1 MKKLLALFVT
11 SGLLLAAG
19 CHMTVEKNANG
30 KEKNVKI
37 DTPLGGL
44 HVNAGDTNAADVG
57 LPVYPGATIAP
68 DKDGDKSADIHM
80 GFGEWQL
87 RVKVV
92 NYETSDAKDKV
103 LDFYQKAMGRY
114 GTVIRC
120 QGDQAVGSPAV
131 TQEGLSC
138 GNDDSRT
145 HVQISEGTMLKA
157 GSRHHQHL
165 VGIEKNDGT
174 GTRFALVELQLP
186 SSVDK
191 NTSKSQ

>member
-1 MKKLLALFVT
+1 MKRILALLAT

-19 CHMTVEKNANG
+19 CHVHVDKNADG
-30 KEKNVKI
+30 TEKNVKI

-68 DKDGDKSADIHM
+68 DRDGDKSADIHM
-80 GFGEWQL
+80 GFGQWQL
-87 RVKVV
+87 QVKVV
-92 NYETSDAKDKV
+92 NYQTRDAQDKV

-120 QGDQAVGSPAV
+120 EGDHAVGMPAV

-138 GNDDSRT
+138 SNSDS
-145 HVQISEGTMLKA
+145 HGQVNISEGLMLKA

-165 VGIEKNDGT
+165 VGIEKNSGQ

-186 SSVDK
+186 SSIDK
-191 NTSKSQ
+191 SNSKSQ

>member
-1 MKKLLALFVT
+1 MKRILA
-11 SGLLLAAG
+11 LLAASGLMLVAG
-19 CHMTVEKNANG
+19 CHVHVDKNANG
-30 KEKNVKI
+30 TEKNVKI
-37 DTPLGGL
+37 DTPLGGV

-68 DKDGDKSADIHM
+68 DNDGDKSADIHM
-80 GFGEWQL
+80 GFGQWQL

-92 NYETSDAKDKV
+92 NYQTTDSQDKV

-120 QGDQAVGSPAV
+120 EGDKSVGSPAV

-138 GNDDSRT
+138 GNDDSKA
-145 HVQISEGTMLKA
+145 HVQISEGLMLKA

-165 VGIEKNDGT
+165 VGIEKNSGS

-186 SSVDK
+186 SSIDK
-191 NTSKSQ
+191 SAAKSQ